1 MVQLLFALV
10 MALEQPD
17 GPVTEVALRNVSPM
31 WALEMLGSTRS
42 EEGVLGGDWIPDG
55 VRVKAD
61 LERNTI
67 LLEGE
72 QGDIR
77 TALKMIRSVDVA
89 PKQVNLDARI
99 ENSVIG
105 RAWRT
110 STTLYSD
117 QPLVIS
123 EETSGLKVEFKARF
137 RDDGTYDLWI
147 ENGRGGVV
155 SKLRLRARPGE
166 TFVYDEGKVVSTF
179 DRSLNFDR
187 QLPGE
192 IDGLNVNLFSQEGSY
207 PAGQRIAFQLR
218 RVRSNA

>member
-1 MVQLLFALV
+1 MVQLLIALV
-10 MALEQPD
+10 MASENPD
-17 GPVTEVALRNVSPM
+17 SPVIEVALRNVSPM
-31 WALEMLGSTRS
+31 WALEMLGSARS
-42 EEGVLGGDWIPDG
+42 EEGVLAGDWIPDG

-67 LLEGE
+67 LLEGDR
-72 QGDIR
+72 GDIG
-77 TALKMIRSVDVA
+77 TAIDLIRQVDVA
-89 PKQVNLDARI
+89 PAQVNLDARI
-99 ENSVIG
+99 ENSMLG

-110 STTLYSD
+110 STTLCSD

-137 RDDGTYDLWI
+137 RDDGSYDLWI

-166 TFVYDEGKVVSTF
+166 TFVYEEGKVVSTF

-187 QLPGE
+187 KLPRE

-218 RVRSNA
+218 RVRSSA